1 MEKILI
7 NKVKE
12 VLYHEVLEN
21 GLEVFM
27 VPNNKV
33 SETQISFTTKYGST
47 NVEFIPR
54 GQKEMKS
61 YPNGIAHFLEHKLFE
76 QKDGTHMLS
85 YYSNNGASAN
95 AYTSLYVTSYYFRC
109 TDKLNENLKMLL
121 DFVQDPYFTDEN
133 VEKEKGIIK
142 EELLMHEDIPDSYL
156 EEESCALTF
165 INHPIKNNIAGTA
178 KEVDMITKEDLYE
191 NYNTFYHPSNMFVV
205 ATGNFDPEK
214 IISIIKNNQL
224 RKTFSPASKI
234 IVKEIDEP
242 NMVKKEYEEIKK
254 NVEITK
260 VTVNYKIPISN
271 KKIELSKLMIY
282 SNILI
287 DTLLGQS
294 SFFNE
299 RMKEKGYI
307 FSPITYDIINTKQH
321 LFYNIVADTNY
332 PKELVEEIKNS
343 FHNFK
348 MDEEEFLTKKK
359 LFLSLQVYLYDNI
372 SAVNHDIV
380 DDIINYQK
388 HDTDIDKLANSLQL
402 NEFNEMVSKFD
413 FTKTS
418 VLIVNPIS
426 RKEK

>member
-7 NKVKE
+7 SKVNE

-76 QKDGTHMLS
+76 QKDGTHILS

-95 AYTSLYVTSYYFRC
+95 AYTGLYVTSYYFKC
-109 TDKLNENLKMLL
+109 TDILNENLEMLL

-165 INHPIKNNIAGTA
+165 VNHPIKNNIGGTA
-178 KEVDMITKEDLYE
+178 EDVEIITKEDLYE

-214 IISIIKNNQL
+214 IISIIKNNQA
-224 RKTFSPASKI
+224 RKTFLAASKI
-234 IVKEIDEP
+234 IEKEIDEP
-242 NMVKKEYEEIKK
+242 NVVKKEYEEKKK
-254 NVEITK
+254 NVEMTK
-260 VTVNYKIPISN
+260 IAVNYKIPISN
-271 KKIELSKLMIY
+271 VKIELSKLMIY

-294 SFFNE
+294 SLFNE
-299 RMKEKGYI
+299 EMKKKGYI
-307 FSPITYDIINTKQH
+307 YSPISYDVVNTKQH
-321 LFYNIVADTNY
+321 LLYNIVADTNY
-332 PKELVEEIKNS
+332 PKELVEEIKNTI
-343 FHNFK
+343 HNFE
-348 MDEEEFLTKKK
+348 MGEEEFLTKKK
-359 LFLSLQVYLYDNI
+359 LFLSSQIYLYDNI
-372 SAVNHDIV
+372 GAVNHDIV
-380 DDIINYQK
+380 DDIINYQV
-388 HDTDIDKLANSLQL
+388 HDTDIDKLAKSLQIE
-402 NEFNEMVSKFD
+402 EFNKMVNAFD